1 MLRLRSAIGTA
12 WALTTASTLT
22 AQQTI
27 TVRAGGPVA
36 TIADALRQA
45 VDGDRIVITA
55 GTWVLDAPLTVMHR
69 VDIAGEGMPVLQGAG
84 GHELMR
90 VTADGVRIHGLV
102 FRNVRTS
109 FIDDL
114 AAVRFVEVTG
124 CAVEDSRFEATFFG
138 IYLQKASGCRITGNH
153 FVGGGKSETGSGNA
167 IHLWNSART
176 LIADNVITRHRDGI
190 YLEFARHVDVSGNVS
205 EGNFRYGLHFM
216 FSDSC
221 NYRGNRF
228 RRNGAGIAV
237 MYSKQV
243 DMTGNRLEDT
253 WGAGA
258 YGLLLKDIGDG
269 RLEDNRFAGNS
280 TALFLEGS
288 SRLLIRGNVF
298 ERNGW
303 AIRLMANTEGNR
315 FEDNTFSG
323 NSFDV
328 ATNSRSNASVFDAN
342 YWDHY
347 QGYDLDRDGY
357 GDVPYSPVRL
367 FSLIVQQN
375 EPALILMRSFMVD
388 LLEVAERVMPVLTP
402 ATLVDHHPRLAVA
415 P

>member
-1 MLRLRSAIGTA
+1 VTSRRIALVVACTLAVVTALPGQQAIVVR
-12 WALTTASTLT
+12 TT
-22 AQQTI
+22 
-27 TVRAGGPVA
+27 GPVTSVA
-36 TIADALRQA
+36 AALQQA
-45 VDGDRIVITA
+45 RDGDRIVITA
-55 GTWVLDAPLTVMHR
+55 GTWLLDEPLVVTHR
-69 VDIAGEGMPVLQGAG
+69 VTIEGEGWPVFQGAG

-90 VTADGVRIHGLV
+90 VTSDSVLIRGLV

-109 FIDDL
+109 FIDDR
-114 AAVRFVEVTG
+114 AAIRFIEVEG
-124 CAVEDSRFEATFFG
+124 CAVEDSHFEATFFG
-138 IYLQKASGCRITGNH
+138 IYLQASAGCRITGNR
-153 FVGGGKSETGSGNA
+153 FTGGGTSESGSGNA
-167 IHLWNSART
+167 VHLWNSSRT
-176 LIADNVITRHRDGI
+176 LIADNAITRYRDGI
-190 YLEFARHVDVSGNVS
+190 YLEFARQVEVLGNES

-221 NYRGNRF
+221 AYRDNHF

-237 MYSKQV
+237 MYSKHV
-243 DMTGNRLEDT
+243 DMTANVFEYN

-258 YGLLLKDIGDG
+258 YGLLLKDITDG
-269 RLEDNRFAGNS
+269 QLAGNRFTGNS

-288 SRLLIRGNVF
+288 SRLLIRGNIF
-298 ERNGW
+298 DRNGW
-303 AIRLMANTEGNR
+303 AIKLMANAEGNR
-315 FEDNTFSG
+315 FEENLFSG

-342 YWDHY
+342 SWDHY

-357 GDVPYSPVRL
+357 GDVPYAPVRL

-388 LLEVAERVMPVLTP
+388 LLEAAERVLPVLTP
-402 ATLVDHHPRLAVA
+402 ATLVDHRPRLRAA

>member
-1 MLRLRSAIGTA
+1 VTSRRIALVVTCTLAVVTALPGQQAIVVR
-12 WALTTASTLT
+12 TT
-22 AQQTI
+22 
-27 TVRAGGPVA
+27 GPVTSVA
-36 TIADALRQA
+36 AALQQA
-45 VDGDRIVITA
+45 RDGDRIVITA
-55 GTWVLDAPLTVMHR
+55 GTWLLDEPLMVTHR
-69 VDIAGEGMPVLQGAG
+69 VTIEGEGWPALQGAG

-90 VTADGVRIHGLV
+90 VTSDSVRIRGLV

-109 FIDDL
+109 FIDDR
-114 AAVRFVEVTG
+114 AAIRFIEVEG
-124 CAVEDSRFEATFFG
+124 CAVEDSHFEATFFG
-138 IYLQKASGCRITGNH
+138 IYLQASAGCRITGNR
-153 FVGGGKSETGSGNA
+153 FTGGGTSESGSGNA
-167 IHLWNSART
+167 VHLWNSSRT
-176 LIADNVITRHRDGI
+176 LIADNAITRYRDGI
-190 YLEFARHVDVSGNVS
+190 YLEFARHVEVLGNES
-205 EGNFRYGLHFM
+205 EANFRYGLHFM

-221 NYRGNRF
+221 AYRDNQF

-237 MYSKQV
+237 MYSKHV
-243 DMTGNRLEDT
+243 DLTANVFEYN

-258 YGLLLKDIGDG
+258 YGLLLKDITDG
-269 RLEDNRFAGNS
+269 QLAGNRFTGNS

-288 SRLLIRGNVF
+288 SRLLIRGNIF
-298 ERNGW
+298 DRNGW
-303 AIRLMANTEGNR
+303 AIKLMANAEGNR

-342 YWDHY
+342 SWDHY

-357 GDVPYSPVRL
+357 GDVPYAPVRL

-388 LLEVAERVMPVLTP
+388 LLEAAERVLPVLTP
-402 ATLVDHHPRLAVA
+402 ATLVDHRPRLRAA